1 MKKKKRKYN
10 RWLNDHQNEEKER
23 ESVWSIT
30 VAGIK
35 ISVGSC
41 RAMRHARRVG

>member
-1 MKKKKRKYN
+1 M
-10 RWLNDHQNEEKER
+10 LNDQNEEKER
-23 ESVWSIT
+23 ECRSHT

-35 ISVGSC
+35 ISVESC